1 MPFYDF
7 ECIRSKEVFTVR
19 HGYDEPHPTAC
30 PTCGCSIR
38 LIYYPAATIFKG
50 NGFFST
56 DNKGDGRVRGESGAM
71 GRLVSETDISNIDEE
86 TPTRIGDRGR
96 PKMTPTR
103 PLPARI
109 KQQLKARK
117 IIDEKQPD
125 GMTKRTHIF

>member
-7 ECIRSKEVFTVR
+7 ACTNDKCNGTFEVK
-19 HGYDEPHPTAC
+19 HGFDEPHPAIC
-30 PTCGCSIR
+30 PRCGEPVR
-38 LIYYPAATIFKG
+38 QIFSPTPFHFKD
-50 NGFFST
+50 NGSPSGA
-56 DNKGDGRVRGESGAM
+56 KVRGESGAL

-109 KQQLKARK
+109 KQQLKAKK